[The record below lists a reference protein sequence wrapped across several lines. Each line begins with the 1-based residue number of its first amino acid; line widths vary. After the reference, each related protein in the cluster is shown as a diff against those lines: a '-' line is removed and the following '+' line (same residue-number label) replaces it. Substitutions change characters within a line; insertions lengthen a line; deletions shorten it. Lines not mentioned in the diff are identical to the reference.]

1 MRCTA
6 FYDCNLLMKDVS
18 FVGEGLSVWG
28 KLWPIDEPCCDLT
41 HVRHQSIRVSVT
53 VTLCADHSTC

>member
-1 MRCTA
+1 MTE
-6 FYDCNLLMKDVS
+6 VS
-18 FVGEGLSVWG
+18 FVGEGLSVYE
-28 KLWPIDEPCCDLT
+28 KLWPVDEPRCDVT